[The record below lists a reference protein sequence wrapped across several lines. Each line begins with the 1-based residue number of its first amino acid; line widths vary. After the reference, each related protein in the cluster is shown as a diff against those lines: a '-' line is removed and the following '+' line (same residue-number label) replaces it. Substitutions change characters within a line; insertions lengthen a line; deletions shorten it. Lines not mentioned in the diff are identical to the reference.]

1 MIGCKSVFTG
11 LRPVIVK
18 SLINSENNINHAAEY
33 RGTLQ
38 IALND
43 IVFNEE
49 LIK

>member
-1 MIGCKSVFTG
+1 MMGCKSVLTG
-11 LRPVIVK
+11 LCPEIVK

-33 RGTLQ
+33 KGMLQ